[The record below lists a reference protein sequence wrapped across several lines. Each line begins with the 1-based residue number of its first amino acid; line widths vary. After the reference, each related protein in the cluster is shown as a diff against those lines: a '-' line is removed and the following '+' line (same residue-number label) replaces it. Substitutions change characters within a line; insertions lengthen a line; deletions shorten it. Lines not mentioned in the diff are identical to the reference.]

1 MNTYELVVVLDGK
14 ATSAKKKSVIAKM
27 EKLIKI
33 LGGKLKETED
43 WGVKELAYNIKKSTS
58 GLFLIFTLEL
68 DAKAVKSVPAKLKLE
83 KDILRYL
90 LIRKEEVKTK

>member
-1 MNTYELVVVLDGK
+1 MNTYELVLVLDGK
-14 ATSAKKKSVIAKM
+14 ATSAKKKSTIAKI

-33 LGGKLKETED
+33 LGGKVKKTED

-68 DAKAVKSVPAKLKLE
+68 EGKAVNTIPAKLKLE
-83 KDILRYL
+83 TDILRYL
-90 LIRKEEVKTK
+90 LIRKEEGRDK